1 MGYYQFIEG
10 KKYNRNLLEAVHAL
24 VEGKTSGRLSQID
37 ADRIWQYIMNDG
49 IVSATERRTLHYLIT
64 HQTWQTNANQWFHNQ
79 VNAFPISL
87 RERIETIL
95 EEEFALYHTNLV
107 LPMSLSKSAA
117 HVTVEQSLRL
127 ALQSFLHQRSE
138 NNMLG
143 VVRRKLELEGGLSNL
158 VLPSVINDLM
168 KHATLHLLTDEEQH
182 FEGPSIEY
190 LPPKQESLSKN
201 WVWGLRL
208 HDLPK
213 YFFWAIIDKEGDKET
228 YHYGKSP
235 S

>member
-1 MGYYQFIEG
+1 MGYYQFIAG

-24 VEGKTSGRLSQID
+24 VEGKASGRLSQID
-37 ADRIWQYIMNDG
+37 ADRIWQYVMTDG
-49 IVSATERRTLHYLIT
+49 MVSATERRTLHFLIDR
-64 HQTWQTNANQWFHNQ
+64 QSWQADAKQWFGNQ
-79 VNAFPISL
+79 VNAYPKGL

-95 EEEFALYHTNLV
+95 EEEFDLYHIHLI
-107 LPMSLSKSAA
+107 LPEPLPKVTS

-143 VVRRKLELEGGLSNL
+143 VVRRKLELEGGLGNL
-158 VLPSVINDLM
+158 VLPSVVNDLM
-168 KHATLHLLTDEEQH
+168 KHATLYLVTDEEQH
-182 FEGPSIEY
+182 FEGPGIEH
-190 LPPKQESLSKN
+190 LPPKQESLAKN